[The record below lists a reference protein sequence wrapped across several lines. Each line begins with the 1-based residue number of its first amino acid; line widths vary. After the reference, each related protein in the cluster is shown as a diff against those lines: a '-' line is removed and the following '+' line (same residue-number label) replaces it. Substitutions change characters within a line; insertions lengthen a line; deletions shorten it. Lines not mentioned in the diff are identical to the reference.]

1 MDTQGTGP
9 GVYDKF
15 NRSEADLPPEQ
26 RVLGLLYVKWILGAV
41 RAIVE
46 LEVPDA
52 LAGGPRTVAEI
63 AAATNT
69 QPDPLYRMLR
79 AVAATG
85 ILTEGGDGRFALTRL
100 STGLASGVDGGSRDM
115 LLFATDPMFWRP
127 YENLAHTARTG
138 ETAFSATFG
147 MSFYDYLKANP
158 DSAALF
164 NRAMVQNHWPL
175 TDQLIAEFDFGRF
188 PRIADIGGGKGQ
200 FLAQI
205 LRLHPGS
212 TGVLADQP
220 HTVAEATEVLEK
232 AGVADRVTV
241 VPTDFFVEV
250 PAGCDAYFVKH
261 TLHNWDDAEAERIL
275 RRIREA
281 IGGND
286 AARLL
291 ILDQVLR
298 GPGEWDN
305 GKLIDVEAMAVIGG
319 RERNREEWHR
329 IASAA
334 GFAPVTEPKEGD
346 LALLEYR
353 PV

>member
-1 MDTQGTGP
+1 MDTQGP

-15 NRSEADLPPEQ
+15 NASELELPPGK
-26 RVLGLLYVKWILGAV
+26 RLLALLGAKWTLGAV
-41 RAIVE
+41 RALVE
-46 LEVPDA
+46 LEVPDV
-52 LAGGPRTVAEI
+52 LADGPRTVAEI
-63 AAATNT
+63 AVATGT
-69 QPDPLYRMLR
+69 QDDALYRILR
-79 AVAATG
+79 TVAATG
-85 ILTEGGDGRFALTRL
+85 ILDEDNDGRFALNPL
-100 STGLASGVDGGSRDM
+100 SRSLVAGVDGGIREM
-115 LLFATDPMFWRP
+115 YLFATDPMFWRP

-138 ETAFSATFG
+138 KTAFAETFG

-164 NRAMVQNHWPL
+164 NRAMVQNDWPIS
-175 TDQLIAEFDFGRF
+175 DRIFAEFDFGRF
-188 PRIADIGGGKGQ
+188 PRIADIGGNKGQ
-200 FLAQI
+200 FLAEI
-205 LRLHPGS
+205 LRRNPGC

-220 HTVAEATEVLEK
+220 HTVAESGPILAA

-261 TLHNWDDAEAERIL
+261 TLHNWDDAEAEQIL
-275 RRIREA
+275 RRIRQA
-281 IGGND
+281 IDDNLD
-286 AARLL
+286 ARLL

-305 GKLIDVEAMAVIGG
+305 GKMLDVEAMAVIGG

-329 IASAA
+329 ITAAA
-334 GFAPVTEPKEGD
+334 GFAPVAEPAEGD
-346 LALLEYR
+346 LTLIEYR

>member
-1 MDTQGTGP
+1 L
-9 GVYDKF
+9 
-15 NRSEADLPPEQ
+15 S
-26 RVLGLLYVKWILGAV
+26 VKWILGAL
-41 RAIVE
+41 RALVE
-46 LEVPDA
+46 VQVPDA
-52 LAGGPRTVAEI
+52 LADGPLTVGEI

-69 QPDPLYRMLR
+69 HTDSLYRLLR

-85 ILTEGGDGRFALTRL
+85 ILTESADGRFALNPL
-100 STGLASGVDGGSRDM
+100 SSGLAAGADGGIRDM
-115 LLFATDPMFWRP
+115 FLFATDPMFWRP

-138 ETAFSATFG
+138 KTAFSDAFD

-175 TDQLIAEFDFGRF
+175 TDQIIAEFDFGRF
-188 PRIADIGGGKGQ
+188 SRIADIGGGKGQ

-205 LRLHPGS
+205 LRLHPAS

-220 HTVAEATEVLEK
+220 HTVAEAAEILAR

-261 TLHNWDDAEAERIL
+261 TLHNWDDAEAELIL
-275 RRIREA
+275 HRIREA
-281 IGGND
+281 MADNSS
-286 AARLL
+286 ARLL
-291 ILDQVLR
+291 VLDQVLR

-319 RERNREEWHR
+319 RERNRDEWHR

-334 GFAPVTEPKEGD
+334 GFEPVTDPQGGD
-346 LALLEYR
+346 LTLLEYR